1 MTALLLLC
9 LAAVQGAGSLK
20 GIVLSA
26 DRREPLQKVTVYL
39 AGTSH
44 RTDTGEDG
52 RFEIDQVPPGDYLLI
67 ATAVGFGLVKK
78 EIAVSSEGGA
88 EIEILLGPGTQIV
101 EEVTVV
107 ASRPSHHRGLN
118 ASDIDKLKTVM
129 TDDPI
134 RALQQQPGLVSNDDF
149 NSGFALQGSGFDRVG
164 VLFDGVPVY
173 AFFHTVEGSDDTGST
188 SLLSAD
194 LIEGVDLIPGGTSAE
209 WGGNSGGF
217 VSLVSRSGNRS
228 RWRNSG
234 AVSAS
239 AAMFLSEGPLGN
251 GSWIV
256 SARKSYIDWIVR
268 KIEPRADLNFGFS
281 DAFGK
286 IEQAWG
292 KKHTFSF
299 SFHHGHTGLHNVHEN
314 IGLNSIRRGG
324 FTSGLAHLNWTTL
337 WNDRV
342 TSNTHG
348 YWQQGESR
356 NRNRQGRTLWV
367 NEQEVAGVRQVWD
380 ARLFG
385 PWTLSGGLTVER
397 WRGENQQETFS
408 RSQWVFLSNFQAR
421 TDREEAFVQLRGP
434 IHAKLAVA
442 AGWAGSRLGAVSEKT
457 SSPFVGIEFKP
468 TAQQSWTLFAGA
480 THQFPFLNQLYGE
493 AGNPNLRAE
502 AARTVQG
509 GWTWQAGEGYELRV
523 WVYHRRRDHI
533 PWRAQGLWRLVN
545 GTLTP
550 PSSEPFQNLLKDR
563 SSGAE
568 IQMGRRRTNG
578 LNGWLAYAW
587 GQSGWSEKEG
597 VWFPGNYDQRNAAS
611 LFAHY
616 RWSSQLD
623 LSLKWKYAGG
633 LPIPAYVRRVEPGG
647 KERYFLAPDRNLE
660 RLPAYARLDGRL
672 AKSFNRDRYRMTL
685 FVEVLNLLGRENR
698 RFSGFGL
705 DFINLRTGQIDELV
719 QPQFPFLPTA
729 GLLIEF

>member
-1 MTALLLLC
+1 MTGLLLLC
-9 LAAVQGAGSLK
+9 LATHVSGV
-20 GIVLSA
+20 VLSA
-26 DRREPLQKVTVYL
+26 HSGEPLQKVTVYL
-39 AGTSH
+39 AGTSYQAG
-44 RTDTGEDG
+44 TDEKG
-52 RFEIDQVPPGDYLLI
+52 RFEIPQVAPGDYLLI
-67 ATAVGFGLVKK
+67 ATAVGFGLLKK
-78 EIAVSSEGGA
+78 EITVSQQEGV
-88 EIEILLGPGTQIV
+88 EVEILLGPGTQIA

-107 ASRPSHHRGLN
+107 ASRQSHHPDLD
-118 ASDIDKLKTVM
+118 ASEIDKLKSVL
-129 TDDPI
+129 TDDPV

-173 AFFHTVEGSDDTGST
+173 AFFHTVEGSEDTGST

-194 LIEGVDLIPGGTSAE
+194 LIEGADLTPGGTSAE

-217 VSLVSRSGNRS
+217 VKLISRSGNRS

-234 AVSAS
+234 SVSAS

-299 SFHHGHTGLHNVHEN
+299 SFHYGHTGLHNVHEN

-324 FTSGLAHLNWTTL
+324 FTSGLAHLSWTTF
-337 WNDRV
+337 WNDRI
-342 TSNTHG
+342 TSNTHL

-356 NRNRQGRTLWV
+356 NRNRQGRTIWV
-367 NEQEVAGVRQVWD
+367 NEQKVGGVRQVWD

-385 PWTLSGGLTVER
+385 GWTVSGGVTVER
-397 WRGENQQETFS
+397 WSGENQQESFS
-408 RSQWVFLSNFQAR
+408 RSQQQWIFLSHFQTR
-421 TDREEAFVQLRGP
+421 TDREEAFVQLRAP
-434 IHAKLAVA
+434 IHATLALS
-442 AGWAGSRLGAVSEKT
+442 AGWAGSRLGAVSEKI

-468 TAQQSWTLFAGA
+468 TPQQSWSLFTGA
-480 THQFPFLNQLYGE
+480 TQQFPFLNQLYGE

-509 GWTWQAGEGYELRV
+509 GWSYQPIEGYELRL
-523 WVYHRRRDHI
+523 WGYHRRRDHV

-545 GTLTP
+545 GSITP
-550 PSSEPFQNLLKDR
+550 PSSEPFQNILKDR

-568 IQMGRRRTNG
+568 IQIGRRRANG
-578 LNGWLAYAW
+578 LNGWIGYAW
-587 GQSGWSEKEG
+587 GRSRWSEKEE
-597 VWFPGNYDQRNAAS
+597 VWFPGNYDQRQAVS
-611 LFAHY
+611 LFANY

-623 LSLKWKYAGG
+623 LLMKWKYAAG
-633 LPIPAYVRRVEPGG
+633 LPVPGYVRRVEQGG
-647 KERYFLAPDRNLE
+647 KDRYFLAPYRNLA
-660 RLPAYARLDGRL
+660 RLPVYSRLDGRL
-672 AKSFNRDRYRMTL
+672 AKTFNRDRYRLTL
-685 FVEVLNLLGRENR
+685 LVEVLNILGRENL
-698 RFSGFGL
+698 RFSGFGF

-719 QPQFPFLPTA
+719 QQQFPFLPTA